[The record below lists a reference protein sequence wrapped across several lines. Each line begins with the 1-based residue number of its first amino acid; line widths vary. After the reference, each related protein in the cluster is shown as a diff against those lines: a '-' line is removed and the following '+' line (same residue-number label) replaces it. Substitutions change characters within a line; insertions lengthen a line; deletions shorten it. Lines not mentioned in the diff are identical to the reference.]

1 MAVIASDMIVKP
13 IYRLKKYSDELAKG
27 NYNYKYN
34 PQGPLETVKLGESMN
49 YMRDEV
55 LKRDAVKNEF
65 IANVSHE
72 LKTPLTSIKGWA
84 YTLKEDSSDEEL
96 LKDGLNI
103 IEQESDRLAQ
113 MVNDLLD
120 FSRLLNKKVKLEKK
134 TIDMVQFLQAL
145 EMQFKPRAIAEN
157 KNFYIKSNV
166 KSLKYLNDPDKLRQ
180 VFINLLDNAFKFTS
194 EDGTIKIDLKDMG
207 ENFVVSV
214 IDDGDGIPEKD
225 REHVFEKFYR
235 GDTKKSHTGIGLS
248 IVHQIVKLSGGDIKL
263 VSEVGKGTSF
273 IITLPKVFDEEK
285 CDEE

>member
-1 MAVIASDMIVKP
+1 
-13 IYRLKKYSDELAKG
+13 
-27 NYNYKYN
+27 
-34 PQGPLETVKLGESMN
+34 
-49 YMRDEV
+49 MRDEV

>member
-1 MAVIASDMIVKP
+1 
-13 IYRLKKYSDELAKG
+13 
-27 NYNYKYN
+27 
-34 PQGPLETVKLGESMN
+34 
-49 YMRDEV
+49 
-55 LKRDAVKNEF
+55 
-65 IANVSHE
+65 
-72 LKTPLTSIKGWA
+72 
-84 YTLKEDSSDEEL
+84 
-96 LKDGLNI
+96 
-103 IEQESDRLAQ
+103 
-113 MVNDLLD
+113 
-120 FSRLLNKKVKLEKK
+120 
-134 TIDMVQFLQAL
+134 MVQFLQAL

>member
-1 MAVIASDMIVKP
+1 
-13 IYRLKKYSDELAKG
+13 
-27 NYNYKYN
+27 
-34 PQGPLETVKLGESMN
+34 
-49 YMRDEV
+49 MRDEV
-55 LKRDAVKNEF
+55 LNRDAVKNEF

-84 YTLKEDSSDEEL
+84 YTLKEDSSDAEL

-120 FSRLLNKKVKLEKK
+120 FSRLLNKKVKLDKK
-134 TIDMVQFLQAL
+134 SIDMVSFLEAI

-157 KNFYIKSNV
+157 KNFYLKSNV
-166 KSLKYLNDPDKLRQ
+166 KSLKYSNDPDKLRQ
-180 VFINLLDNAFKFTS
+180 VFINLLDNEFKFTS

-214 IDDGDGIPEKD
+214 IDDGDGIPEQD

-235 GDTKKSHTGIGLS
+235 GTSKKSHTGIGLS
-248 IVHQIVKLSGGDIKL
+248 IVYQIVKLSGGDIKL

-273 IITLPKVFDEEK
+273 IITLPKVFDEENY
-285 CDEE
+285 DEK

>member
-1 MAVIASDMIVKP
+1 
-13 IYRLKKYSDELAKG
+13 
-27 NYNYKYN
+27 
-34 PQGPLETVKLGESMN
+34 MN

>member
-1 MAVIASDMIVKP
+1 M
-13 IYRLKKYSDELAKG
+13 
-27 NYNYKYN
+27 
-34 PQGPLETVKLGESMN
+34 KLGESMN

-145 EMQFKPRAIAEN
+145 EIQFKPRAIAEN